1 MIIVTGTKRSGT
13 SMWMDILQK
22 AGLPILGEQ
31 FPVDWENKLKDA
43 NPGGFFESRLRDG
56 INFTSNPD
64 PNTGFYLSPSK
75 HHGHAIKLFIP
86 GLVRSDLAFVDKVV
100 ATIRP
105 WREFSKSI
113 TRLRQIEDSH
123 RQEGAEIPKY
133 LTPELEWWSENFA
146 LLKDFACRK
155 YPLYMVSYDNVLST
169 PEKTIGEIINWIGT
183 GDVVSATSAIKK
195 EYRTQKKVAYTP
207 HKAITTEIANLFD
220 ELYQRVDQGL
230 NLELD
235 FLDRLNATNLVLLPI
250 INEEIA
256 VAQTI
261 VDVNK

>member
-86 GLVRSDLAFVDKVV
+86 GLVRSDLAFVDRVI

-105 WREFSKSI
+105 WREFSTSI
-113 TRLRQIEDSH
+113 TRLRAIEDSH
-123 RQEGAEIPKY
+123 RPKDEPLPVY

-146 LLKDFACRK
+146 LIKDLACRR
-155 YPLYMVSYDNVLST
+155 YPIYMVSYDNVVT
-169 PEKTIGEIINWIGT
+169 NPEKTIGEIINWIGAGNVT
-183 GDVVSATSAIKK
+183 LATSAIKK
-195 EYRTQKKVAYTP
+195 EYRTQKKVTYTS
-207 HKAITTEIANLFD
+207 HKAITPDIANLFD
-220 ELYQRVDQGL
+220 ELYQRVDQGS

-235 FLDRLNATNLVLLPI
+235 FLARLNAANLVLSPI
-250 INEEIA
+250 INKEIA
-256 VAQTI
+256 AAQ
-261 VDVNK
+261 NCH

>member
-86 GLVRSDLAFVDKVV
+86 GLVRSDLAFVDRVI

-105 WREFSKSI
+105 WREFSTSI
-113 TRLRQIEDSH
+113 TRLRAIEDSH
-123 RQEGAEIPKY
+123 RPKDEPLPVY
-133 LTPELEWWSENFA
+133 LTPELEWWSENFT
-146 LLKDFACRK
+146 LIKDYACRL
-155 YPLYMVSYDNVLST
+155 YPLHMVTYDSVMT
-169 PEKTIGEIINWIGT
+169 DPERVINTVINWIGV
-183 GDVVSATSAIKK
+183 GDAATASVAIKK
-195 EYRTQKKVAYTP
+195 EYRTQSNVSYTP
-207 HKAITTEIANLFD
+207 HKAITDDIANLFD
-220 ELYQRVDQGL
+220 ELYQKVHEGS
-230 NLELD
+230 NLSNE
-235 FLDRLNATNLVLLPI
+235 FLFRLNAANLVLLPI

-256 VAQTI
+256 SAQ
-261 VDVNK
+261 NRN

>member
-13 SMWMDILQK
+13 SMWMNILQN
-22 AGLPILGEQ
+22 AGIPILGEK
-31 FPVDWENKLKDA
+31 FPSNWGETLREA
-43 NPGGFFESRLRDG
+43 NPDGFFESRLRDG

-64 PNTGFYLSPSK
+64 PNTGFYISPK
-75 HHGHAIKLFIP
+75 GHENHAIKLFIP
-86 GLVRSDLAFVDKVV
+86 GLVKTDLAFVDKVV

-169 PEKTIGEIINWIGT
+169 PEKTIGEIIKWIGT
-183 GDVVSATSAIKK
+183 GDVANAASVIKK

-207 HKAITTEIANLFD
+207 HKAITTEIASLFD

-235 FLDRLNATNLVLLPI
+235 FLARLNATNLVLLPI

-256 VAQTI
+256 VAQNI

>member
-64 PNTGFYLSPSK
+64 PNTGFYISPK
-75 HHGHAIKLFIP
+75 GHENHAIKLFIP
-86 GLVRSDLAFVDKVV
+86 GLVKTDLAFVDKVV

-113 TRLRQIEDSH
+113 TRLRKIEDSH

-146 LLKDFACRK
+146 LLKDFVCRK
-155 YPLYMVSYDNVLST
+155 YPLYLVSYDSVLEN
-169 PEKTIGEIINWIGT
+169 PEGVITDVIKWIGS
-183 GDVVSATSAIKK
+183 GDAVSAYSTVKQ
-195 EYRTQKKVAYTP
+195 ENRTQKNVEYVS
-207 HKAITTEIANLFD
+207 HKAITQDVESVFD
-220 ELYQRVDQGL
+220 ELYQRVH
-230 NLELD
+230 NHAMLD
-235 FLDRLNATNLVLLPI
+235 NAFLARLNYINSLLLPVV
-250 INEEIA
+250 NEEIRA
-256 VAQTI
+256 AQITS
-261 VDVNK
+261 

>member
-22 AGLPILGEQ
+22 AGLPILGEK
-31 FPVDWENKLKDA
+31 FPSNWGETLREA
-43 NPGGFFESRLRDG
+43 NPNGFYETRLRDG
-56 INFTSNPD
+56 INFTSNPC
-64 PNTGFYLSPSK
+64 PKTGFYVSPK
-75 HHGHAIKLFIP
+75 GHEKHAIKLFIP
-86 GLVRSDLAFVDKVV
+86 GLVKTDLAFVDKVV

-105 WREFSKSI
+105 WREFSTSI
-113 TRLRQIEDSH
+113 TRLRAIEDSH
-123 RQEGAEIPKY
+123 RPKEEELPVY

-169 PEKTIGEIINWIGT
+169 PEKTIGEIIKWIGT
-183 GDVVSATSAIKK
+183 GDVTLATSAIKK
-195 EYRTQKKVAYTP
+195 EYRTQRDVLYSP
-207 HKAITTEIANLFD
+207 HKAITPDIANLFD
-220 ELYQRVDQGL
+220 ELYQRVDQGS

-235 FLDRLNATNLVLLPI
+235 FLARLNAANLVLSPI

-256 VAQTI
+256 AAQ
-261 VDVNK
+261 NRH

>member
-183 GDVVSATSAIKK
+183 GDAALAASVIKK
-195 EYRTQKKVAYTP
+195 EYRTQKKVAYTS
-207 HKAITTEIANLFD
+207 HKAITPDIANLFD

-256 VAQTI
+256 VAQ
-261 VDVNK
+261 NRH